1 MISFSDFTSALQK
14 ITAHE
19 YGWKYIVAVAT
30 VIATVLI
37 SCNWTYLNTGYRGP
51 GCPQIYKPRA
61 ESPTRGRDCI
71 HLHWTFPNDGT
82 LDFREKFYFDGND
95 PDSLRKEWGDMEW
108 LEVRVYDPVIFFKKI
123 GYKLQSYD
131 DFVIVIVLPTLHG
144 YILGHGKLLLVD
156 DGITTRDLIW
166 PSSARTFF
174 LAVYPEDAF
183 QAMISVGSPLLE
195 TLANPGPTWANPKD
209 ICDFEEMVWTM
220 RQSFG
225 KSRGRSK
232 AT

>member
-95 PDSLRKEWGDMEW
+95 PDSLRKELGRYGMAG
-108 LEVRVYDPVIFFKKI
+108 I
-123 GYKLQSYD
+123 
-131 DFVIVIVLPTLHG
+131 IVLPTLHG

-209 ICDFEEMVWTM
+209 IRDFEEMVWTM